1 MRGLQGTF
9 PRCKKR
15 MPSDSALRRLVIEAI
30 VLVHNYRTEL
40 VGYSQI
46 QTVFDPEYVRCEN
59 LQGYDQISQVY
70 FCPGEYDSA
79 IDNEGNESDGENDNE
94 L

>member
-15 MPSDSALRRLVIEAI
+15 LPSDSALRRLVIEAI
-30 VLVHNYRTEL
+30 VLVHNYRTDY

-46 QTVFDPEYVRCEN
+46 QTVFDPEYVWCEN
-59 LQGYDQISQVY
+59 LHGYDCISQYY
-70 FCPGEYDSA
+70 FCPGEYDSE
-79 IDNEGNESDGENDNE
+79 IDGDGSESDGENNVE
-94 L
+94 